1 MPFVIK
7 DILLEFII
15 SQWDVMMYR
24 LKTLETIILYTEKE
38 NNNILRTDS
47 WSKHSISDQEKAINL
62 MADDTVFTLLDK
74 LVTYLG

>member
-15 SQWDVMMYR
+15 IQWDVMMYR
-24 LKTLETIILYTEKE
+24 LKTLETIILDTEKE

-47 WSKHSISDQEKAINL
+47 WSKQYFRSVKS
-62 MADDTVFTLLDK
+62 
-74 LVTYLG
+74 